1 VLNLRSKKTKEEFVK
16 LLWDG
21 GRVNIGE
28 NLVAKSEIA
37 KNAYERWDI
46 SQVYKKLASKK
57 AIHRSENSNQ
67 GYKALVSME
76 QALKDIA

>member
-28 NLVAKSEIA
+28 NLVAKSVIA
-37 KNAYERWDI
+37 KTLYEREDVRKI
-46 SQVYKKLASKK
+46 YQILGQKGAVVRVKINDPYSAK
-57 AIHRSENSNQ
+57 
-67 GYKALVSME
+67 VSME
-76 QALKDIA
+76 EALQCLL